1 MQSIEVRP
9 SIAKRAPE
17 ASESLCAHC
26 GQPLPS
32 GTAVPFCCTG
42 CEAVYGLLAEQH
54 LGRYYELRGDRGV
67 PVVRADARRRDRK
80 WLEAIDA
87 RVSGTDGISRVE
99 VDVQGLHCSACVW
112 LFEELFRREQGGVSV
127 LVNPTVGRMS
137 LAVEKPFSVLRFT
150 EQLEA
155 FGYLVGP
162 RSREDRSA
170 ARPLLFRLGLCVAL
184 TMNAMIFAFAL
195 YAGLATGPVF
205 RLFQDLE
212 LGLGTAAV
220 LIGGSVFFRTALAG
234 LRRRVLHLDLPIAL
248 GIAAAYA
255 GSVHGWATGR
265 DPYFDTL
272 SVFITLMLAGRYLQQ
287 RALER
292 NRHMLLEGDDV
303 SGLLARRLDA
313 DGTPRVVPCTTLAAG
328 DRVVVAPFDLVPVD
342 GVAEADTSCS
352 LDWINGESRPRTY
365 PRGATVPAGA
375 FNAGSSAFVLRAEQA
390 FADSSLT
397 EILRTPP
404 RLLGGRQAETPF
416 WKRYAPIYVITVLTL
431 AAGAFLLW
439 WGVSHDVHRALS
451 VSTALLVVTCPCA
464 FGIATPLA
472 YEIVRAGL
480 RRRGLFVRSA
490 GFLDRATLVD
500 RVVFDKTGTLTEGT
514 MALRDVAPLAA
525 LTPEQAS
532 ILAALAGA
540 TAHPKG
546 MAVAGALGA
555 NKVQPASLASEEV
568 TGRGVEA
575 FAGGHRYRFGE
586 PQWATGASVLGDI
599 AFGCDGRALAVL
611 STEERLRP
619 DARREVERLRHEG
632 FDVWMLSGDG
642 DERVRAIAEAVG
654 IEPEKAKGG
663 LSPDEKAAWLA
674 ENDHGNVLMIGDGI
688 NDLPAVAKAFCSG
701 TPAVDRPFVAARSDF
716 YFTTPG
722 LEPIRAALRASRFLA
737 KVVRRNLVVALAY
750 NVVAVGLVYAGLMTP
765 LLCAVLMPVSS
776 LSTILATVVSLAPR
790 SRAWRS

>member
-1 MQSIEVRP
+1 LETG
-9 SIAKRAPE
+9 A
-17 ASESLCAHC
+17 ASR
-26 GQPLPS
+26 
-32 GTAVPFCCTG
+32 FCCVG
-42 CEAVYGLLAEQH
+42 CEAVYRLLTEQH
-54 LGRYYELRGDRGV
+54 LDRYYDLRGDRGL
-67 PVVRADARRRDRK
+67 PVVRVDARRRDRK

-87 RVSGTDGISRVE
+87 RVEATDGISRVE

-112 LFEELFRREQGGVSV
+112 LFEELFRREAGGVSL
-127 LVNPTVGRMS
+127 LVNPTVGRMT
-137 LAVEKPFSVLRFT
+137 LAVEKPFSVLRFL
-150 EQLEA
+150 EQVEA

-170 ARPLLFRLGLCVAL
+170 ARPLLFRLGLCAAL

-195 YAGLATGPVF
+195 YAGLATGPIF

-212 LGLGTAAV
+212 LALGTAAV
-220 LIGGSVFFRTALAG
+220 LIGGSVFFRSALAG
-234 LRRRVLHLDLPIAL
+234 LKRRVLHLDLPIAL

-255 GSVHGWATGR
+255 GSIHGWATGR

-272 SVFITLMLAGRYLQQ
+272 CVFITLMLVGRYLQQ
-287 RALER
+287 RALEK

-313 DGTPRVVPCTTLAAG
+313 DGTPRVVPCTSLSAG
-328 DRVVVAPFDLVPVD
+328 DRIMVAPFDLVPVD
-342 GVAEADTSCS
+342 GVVEVDTSCS

-365 PRGATVPAGA
+365 AKGATVPAGA
-375 FNAGSSAFVLRAEQA
+375 FNAGSCAFVLRAGQG

-397 EILRTPP
+397 DILRTPP
-404 RLLGGRQAETPF
+404 RVLGGRQADTPF
-416 WKRYAPIYVITVLTL
+416 WKRYAPVYVTTVLTL

-439 WGVSHDVHRALS
+439 WGLSHDVHRALS
-451 VSTALLVVTCPCA
+451 VTTALLVITCPCA

-472 YEIVRAGL
+472 YEIVRSGL

-490 GFLDRATLVD
+490 GFLDRATMVK

-514 MALRDVAPLAA
+514 MVLGSLAPLAA
-525 LTPEQAS
+525 LTAEDAT

-546 MAVAGALGA
+546 MAVAGALAA
-555 NKVQPASLASEEV
+555 NKVQPASIASEEV

-575 FAGGHRYRFGE
+575 FLDGRRYRFGE
-586 PQWATGASVLGDI
+586 PQWATGTAHDGDI

-619 DARREVERLRHEG
+619 DARREVERLRKEG

-642 DERVRAIAEAVG
+642 KERVRAIAEAVG
-654 IEPEKAKGG
+654 IESEKALGG
-663 LSPDEKAAWLA
+663 LGPEEKAAWLA
-674 ENDHGNVLMIGDGI
+674 ENDHGDVLMIGDGI

-737 KVVRRNLVVALAY
+737 HVVRRNLVVALAY
-750 NVVAVGLVYAGLMTP
+750 NVVAVSFVYAGLMTP

-776 LSTILATVVSLAPR
+776 LSTIFATVLSLAPR